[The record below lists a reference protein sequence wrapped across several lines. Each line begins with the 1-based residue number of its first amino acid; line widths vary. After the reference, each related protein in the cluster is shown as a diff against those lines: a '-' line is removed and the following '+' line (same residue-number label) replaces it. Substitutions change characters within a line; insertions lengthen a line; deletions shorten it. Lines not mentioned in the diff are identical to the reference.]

1 MECQETAS
9 PHVIGASGKARQ
21 YFASR
26 GESSLE
32 DASHPSSFPPDAER
46 MLTFLLWCLLL
57 VICWPLALLVLFLY
71 PLVWLVLLP
80 FRLIGL
86 TFAVIF
92 ETLDAILSL
101 PARIAR
107 RLA

>member
-1 MECQETAS
+1 
-9 PHVIGASGKARQ
+9 
-21 YFASR
+21 
-26 GESSLE
+26 
-32 DASHPSSFPPDAER
+32 

-57 VICWPLALLVLFLY
+57 VFCWPLAILVLLVY

-86 TFAVIF
+86 TFDAIF
-92 ETLDAILSL
+92 ETLEAVLTL

>member
-1 MECQETAS
+1 
-9 PHVIGASGKARQ
+9 
-21 YFASR
+21 
-26 GESSLE
+26 
-32 DASHPSSFPPDAER
+32 

-57 VICWPLALLVLFLY
+57 VVCWPLAILMVLIY
-71 PLVWLVLLP
+71 PLAWVLLLP

-86 TFAVIF
+86 TCDAIF
-92 ETLDAILSL
+92 ETLHAVLTL